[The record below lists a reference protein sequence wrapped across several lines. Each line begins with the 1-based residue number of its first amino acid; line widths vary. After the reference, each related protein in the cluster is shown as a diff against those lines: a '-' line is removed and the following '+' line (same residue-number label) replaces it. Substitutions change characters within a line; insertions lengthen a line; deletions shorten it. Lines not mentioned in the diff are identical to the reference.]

1 MVVETLSLDGAR
13 HMMVK
18 RLLALAVIAIG
29 LAHPGTVRAQLGF
42 SVGAGAGMAG
52 GTESSLSDGHGGW
65 IVMGQVTTTAIPLV
79 RTGVEVNHLQNGDIN
94 ASFVT
99 GIIQAHVP
107 LIPFFAKIGIGYGR
121 GDFKDQD
128 PVAKGVAVEIGLGY
142 SIGFPGIPI
151 GVDIFGNALLAHGS
165 SRSAQMV
172 DAGLAIRLP

>member
-1 MVVETLSLDGAR
+1 MI
-13 HMMVK
+13 K
-18 RLLALAVIAIG
+18 RLFTLAAISIG
-29 LAHPGTVRAQLGF
+29 LVNPGALRAQLGF

-79 RTGVEVNHLQNGDIN
+79 RVGAEVNHFQSGDIN
-94 ASFVT
+94 VNFAT
-99 GIIQAHVP
+99 AIIQLHLLATP
-107 LIPFFAKIGIGYGR
+107 LFGKIGVGYGR
-121 GDFKDQD
+121 GDFKDAD
-128 PVAKGVAVEIGLGY
+128 PHLDRPKGVAAEIGLGY